1 MSTVYFPMSENHLLD
16 NYLKDNSS
24 NDCVLNVRNVEVSDK
39 SGPNLSRCQIYLSTE
54 SPGES

>member
-1 MSTVYFPMSENHLLD
+1 MSENHLLD

>member
-1 MSTVYFPMSENHLLD
+1 MSIVYFPVSENHLLD

-24 NDCVLNVRNVEVSDK
+24 NDCVLNVRNVEFSDK